1 MTVAVLMVF
10 GSFGSIASL
19 NVAVTLAFWLAA
31 RRPIQRRWGN
41 LQWPTPCPTVPSG
54 EHHVDRVVRCFE
66 CRAAFTDTTEAG
78 QIEHRRT
85 PCDEL
90 PTVEAI
96 DHVRSAD

>member
-1 MTVAVLMVF
+1 MKHLVQLDMTVIMAD
-10 GSFGSIASL
+10 STI
-19 NVAVTLAFWLAA
+19 
-31 RRPIQRRWGN
+31 RRG
-41 LQWPTPCPTVPSG
+41 
-54 EHHVDRVVRCFE
+54 DRVRYEKWRVWDPLKPSQSVVPAVRCFE